1 MPNLAN
7 LPVADLQAGTANWS
21 GQGYIDGL
29 KMVWNSDTSISV
41 TSGAAFIPALN
52 KCLQSPSA
60 ITKSGLSLA
69 ASTWYHVYLYLNAGT
84 PDIEIVTTA
93 PAAPYNGTARA
104 KTGDTS
110 RRYIGSVLTDA
121 SGNVLNFVQYA
132 NSIRYQ
138 VVLGGVLRALGGG
151 NATTITNVSLVNQLP
166 VTAVSALLSI
176 DNPPSTAQSL
186 RIGNPIQTFLFAT
199 YSGTVVT
206 ADLVPDASLN
216 MSYVFK
222 AAPTSGGAF
231 MDVLGYTYE
240 R

>member
-1 MPNLAN
+1 MPNLNN
-7 LPVADLQAGTANWS
+7 LTIQDLQWGTDNWS

-29 KMVWNSDTSISV
+29 KMVWNSANSFSV
-41 TSGAAFIPALN
+41 TSGSAYVPSLNRVLPSPAL
-52 KCLQSPSA
+52 LTLA
-60 ITKSGLSLA
+60 GLALT
-69 ASTWYHVYLYLNAGT
+69 ASTWYHVYLYGNPGSPTVECVA
-84 PDIEIVTTA
+84 TA
-93 PAAPYNGTARA
+93 PSAPYYGTART

-110 RRYIGSVLTDA
+110 RRYIGSVLTDP

-138 VVLGGVLRALGGG
+138 VVLGGVLRALDGGS
-151 NATTITNVSLVNQLP
+151 ATTITNVSLVNQLP

-216 MSYVFK
+216 MSYRFNT
-222 AAPTSGGAF
+222 APTSGGAF